1 MFILDGKRLPLDKA
15 FTTADGR
22 QFPANW
28 LRLSTLEEK
37 QAIGITEEPD
47 EVTPVYDQRFYWGP
61 NLPKDHAQLVEQ
73 WVGQIKQTA
82 GSLLSQTDWYI
93 TRQAETGKQTPPE
106 VLLQRLGIRD
116 YSNTKEDAIRATNST
131 DELAAYVTSSAF
143 NGWPEKDT
151 PQQPDDALA
160 NDSSEAPVVVSDT
173 DVIDFSTSGTAI
185 TGSGLYG
192 GSGEDI
198 LTFN

>member
-1 MFILDGKRLPLDKA
+1 MFILDGKRRPLDKA

-47 EVTPVYDQRFYWGP
+47 EVTPYYDQRFYWGP
-61 NLPKDHAQLVEQ
+61 NLPKDHTQLVEQ

-93 TRQAETGKQTPPE
+93 TRASETGVAAPQS
-106 VLLQRLGIRD
+106 VLDRRSDIRQR
-116 YSNTKEDAIRATNST
+116 SNDKEALLTATAST
-131 DELAAYVTSSAF
+131 DELASYVTSPAF
-143 NGWPEKDT
+143 NEWEEIST
-151 PQQPDDALA
+151 Q
-160 NDSSEAPVVVSDT
+160 EAPTSVSDT

-185 TGSGLYG
+185 TGSAVLG
-192 GSGEDI
+192 GAGEDI